1 MALKKSQRSLK
12 SWTKQKWRT
21 KSGKKSSETGERY
34 LPSAAIKALTPAE
47 YAARE
52 LERANN
58 MLSSQ
63 KESQPKPEDTDE
75 QLEFKFEKIKRKK
88 EKERKRKLNLPDNP
102 LDELLKDKK

>member
-1 MALKKSQRSLK
+1 MQQHQELN
-12 SWTKQKWRT
+12 
-21 KSGKKSSETGERY
+21 
-34 LPSAAIKALTPAE
+34 
-47 YAARE
+47 ARE
-52 LERANN
+52 LERGNN

-63 KESQPKPEDTDE
+63 RESQPKPEDTDE